1 MPNDVLVKGGARLRA
16 VRKERGYTQE
26 RLAELT
32 KLSTRHVAGIEKGE
46 ANPSFEVLYTI
57 ITALGTSFDA
67 IFNPA
72 DEQMEREVQEVAGL
86 YRACPEQGRRL
97 CVYASGS
104 LMTVIFCCCA
114 SISVSCLHLGQ
125 CGCLALP
132 YRHGSKTT
140 SFPSDFRIMVTFSP
154 S

>member
-16 VRKERGYTQE
+16 VRTERGYTQE

-97 CVYASGS
+97 I
-104 LMTVIFCCCA
+104 LA
-114 SISVSCLHLGQ
+114 SIRAMAQELMDC
-125 CGCLALP
+125 
-132 YRHGSKTT
+132 SKNVNYSSQRARKDLTHWLLFNGKILT
-140 SFPSDFRIMVTFSP
+140 
-154 S
+154 

>member
-1 MPNDVLVKGGARLRA
+1 MPNEVLVEGGARLRA

-26 RLAELT
+26 YLAELT
-32 KLSTRHVAGIEKGE
+32 KLSTRHIASIEKGE

-72 DEQMEREVQEVAGL
+72 DEQVEREVQEVSGL

-97 CVYASGS
+97 V
-104 LMTVIFCCCA
+104 
-114 SISVSCLHLGQ
+114 
-125 CGCLALP
+125 LAAV
-132 YRHGSKTT
+132 HT
-140 SFPSDFRIMVTFSP
+140 MVNELTGK
-154 S
+154 

>member
-1 MPNDVLVKGGARLRA
+1 MPNEVLVEGGARLRA

-32 KLSTRHVAGIEKGE
+32 KLSIRHIAGIEKGE

-57 ITALGTSFDA
+57 TTALGVSFDA

-72 DEQMEREVQEVAGL
+72 DKQVEREIQEITGL

-97 CVYASGS
+97 ILVATRAMMNE
-104 LMTVIFCCCA
+104 LM
-114 SISVSCLHLGQ
+114 
-125 CGCLALP
+125 
-132 YRHGSKTT
+132 SK
-140 SFPSDFRIMVTFSP
+140 
-154 S
+154 